1 MGGGKNSSQV
11 LIGQFSNYKNKKA
24 PYDHEFIDEIYTVKS
39 WWTMTY
45 EENDDKNYIRD
56 LTLKILSIRPHNAR
70 CERIFSVL
78 GWMIN
83 KRRTR

>member
-11 LIGQFSNYKNKKA
+11 LISQFSNYKNGKA
-24 PYDHEFIDEIYTVKS
+24 PYDHQFIDEIYTVQS

-45 EENDDKNYIRD
+45 SDNDDKNYIRD
-56 LTLKILSIRPHNAR
+56 LAFKILSIRPHNAG

-78 GWMIN
+78 GWMMN